1 MILAQPCHSNEF
13 TCGDGSCIPEYR
25 KCDQHTDCDDG
36 SDERSCPGTGS
47 STRCRP
53 GQWQCQYGDCIPQ
66 SGVCDGRP
74 DCPDQS
80 DEQNC
85 RKYFLLRQL
94 FFTALSTYT
103 FVPLI

>member
-1 MILAQPCHSNEF
+1 MILAQPCHTNEF

-25 KCDQHTDCDDG
+25 KCDQHSDCDDG
-36 SDERSCPGTGS
+36 SDESTCLETGS

-85 RKYFLLRQL
+85 RKYFLLW
-94 FFTALSTYT
+94 
-103 FVPLI
+103 